1 MSHDIAEDEIAI
13 LPELILTNLAAS
25 SRTKVITA
33 LAMLLERHQIVK
45 PGVASAL
52 VSRERLLPAGVA
64 TLVPVALCHAERA
77 QIRRSALAFAT
88 LQKPVFFRELNRPG
102 RFVSVEAV
110 CVLAI
115 ADPVRHLH
123 AYQRLVV
130 LFQQAGVRELW
141 RVTPSPGRIASVLR
155 DVLLSS
161 TPVPW
166 SEIGRASTRAT

>member
-64 TLVPVALCHAERA
+64 TLVPVALCHAERPDP
-77 QIRRSALAFAT
+77 T
-88 LQKPVFFRELNRPG
+88 KRPG
-102 RFVSVEAV
+102 IR
-110 CVLAI
+110 
-115 ADPVRHLH
+115 DPPK
-123 AYQRLVV
+123 
-130 LFQQAGVRELW
+130 AGV
-141 RVTPSPGRIASVLR
+141 
-155 DVLLSS
+155 LS
-161 TPVPW
+161 
-166 SEIGRASTRAT
+166 